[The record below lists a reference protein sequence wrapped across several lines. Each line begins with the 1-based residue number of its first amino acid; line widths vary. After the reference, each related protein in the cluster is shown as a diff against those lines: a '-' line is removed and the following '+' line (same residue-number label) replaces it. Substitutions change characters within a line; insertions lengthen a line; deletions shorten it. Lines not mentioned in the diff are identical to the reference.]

1 MGHDGADTPFESDY
15 YIHHSEPTMIISA
28 PSGSRSKQNNPIQ
41 KQRISALD
49 VTSYD
54 MEDYIRRNEII
65 PAKQDLS

>member
-1 MGHDGADTPFESDY
+1 
-15 YIHHSEPTMIISA
+15 MIISA
-28 PSGSRSKQNNPIQ
+28 PSGSRSKQTNPIQ
-41 KQRISALD
+41 KRRISALD